1 MTFTELDSPADVA
14 THVASHLPTNDAVSP
29 QRSAGLAGLAAL
41 SAAPTVSAATNIT
54 PAQASRFLAQAAFA
68 ATDDE
73 ITNVQKMG
81 YEMWLENQFQKPR
94 TQGHYAWLKA
104 KGYVNTS
111 NRSNFS
117 GIENTIWRKLI
128 SSPDSLRQ
136 RIVLALS
143 EIFVVSLEGLQEG
156 WRGPMTT
163 HYVDLLE
170 ENAFGNYRKLLEDI
184 TLSPCMGYYLNMR
197 GNQKADGKGR
207 EPDENYAREILQLFS
222 IGLIE
227 LNTDGTPLAG
237 VVKEAYNQD
246 TITNLARVFTGWD
259 YDRPKIDNSHEYV
272 IKPMILDAKKHDS
285 GSKTFL
291 KTTVPAGT
299 SGQEAMTQALGA
311 IFDHANVGPFI
322 GRQLIQRLVTSNPS
336 PDYIRRVAEAFNG
349 NSPHN
354 PTRTRGDLKAV
365 IRAVLLDDEARRPPS
380 PSEITRGRLRPPM
393 QRFIQWARTFNV
405 ESDDNDW
412 ELGNLSD
419 PVKLLGQSPFRSPSV
434 FNFYRP
440 GYVPPNSG
448 LATENLTAP
457 EFQINNETT
466 MVGWCNFAQSFIENG
481 RNDCEADYD
490 DEIKFADKPDVLVR
504 RMSLLLAADSL
515 SPATLSTITKAVAT
529 IKASDRDGKLD
540 RVYASIHLVMC
551 SPEYLVQI

>member
-1 MTFTELDSPADVA
+1 MSRDISTSPASATSTVA
-14 THVASHLPTNDAVSP
+14 AIMAGGATLMSQPARAASNKSSPGALKAPARPTDAE
-29 QRSAGLAGLAAL
+29 AA
-41 SAAPTVSAATNIT
+41 
-54 PAQASRFLAQAAFA
+54 RFLAQATFA
-68 ATDDE
+68 ATDEE
-73 ITNVQKMG
+73 IENVQDDG
-81 YEMWLENQFQKPR
+81 YSKWLENQFQKPL

-104 KGYVNTS
+104 KGYVAVK

-117 GIENTIWRKLI
+117 GIENTFWRKLI
-128 SSPDSLRQ
+128 SSPDLVRQ
-136 RIVLALS
+136 RVVLALS
-143 EIFVVSLEGLQEG
+143 EIFVVSLNGLQEG

-163 HYVDLLE
+163 HYADLLE

-197 GNQKADGKGR
+197 GNEKADGKGR

-222 IGLIE
+222 IGLVN
-227 LNTDGTPLAG
+227 LNIDGTSQG
-237 VVKEAYNQD
+237 TEAYNQD

-259 YDRPKIDNSHEYV
+259 YDRPKIDNSHDYV
-272 IKPMILDAKKHDS
+272 LKPMILNAKKHDD
-285 GSKTFL
+285 GNKTFL
-291 KTTVPAGT
+291 NTTVAAGT
-299 SGQEAMTQALGA
+299 PGQAAMTQALDT
-311 IFDHANVGPFI
+311 IFNHPNVGPFI

-354 PTRTRGDLKAV
+354 PSGKRGDLKAV
-365 IRAVLLDDEARRPPS
+365 IRAILLDDEARRAPAPN
-380 PSEITRGRLRPPM
+380 ETTRGRLRPPM

-405 ESDDNDW
+405 TSDGNDW
-412 ELGNLSD
+412 ELGDLSD
-419 PVKLLGQSPFRSPSV
+419 PAKFLGQSPFRSPSV

-448 LATENLTAP
+448 LASQKLTAP

-466 MVGWCNFAQSFIENG
+466 MVGWANFAQSFIENG

-490 DEIKFADKPDVLVR
+490 DELKFADKPDVLVR

-515 SPATLSTITKAVAT
+515 SPATLNTITNAVAS
-529 IKASDRDGKLD
+529 IKANNRDGKLD

-551 SPEYLVQI
+551 TPEYLVQI